1 MNKQKSGFRAPV
13 VGGNSLLVIFAVLCL
28 TVFAL
33 LGLSTAQANK
43 RLADASIQAVADYYA
58 ADCEA
63 EKILAKLRNGQ
74 PPEGVASDQSVYRY
88 TCPVADSQML
98 FVEAR
103 VAGPNDWE
111 IDRWQTVP
119 RAQQNLDEFLEVW
132 TGDSLNDHE

>member
-1 MNKQKSGFRAPV
+1 MNKQTSGFRAPV

-58 ADCEA
+58 ADSEA
-63 EKILAKLRNGQ
+63 ERILAKLRSGQ
-74 PPEGVASDQSVYRY
+74 SPEGIAADQSVYRY
-88 TCPVADSQML
+88 TCPVADSQTL

-103 VAGPNDWE
+103 VDGPDEWE
-111 IDRWQTVP
+111 VYRWQAVP
-119 RAQQNLDEFLEVW
+119 KAQQALDESLDVW
-132 TGDSLNDHE
+132 TGDSLDTHE

>member
-1 MNKQKSGFRAPV
+1 MNKQTGGFRAPM

-43 RLADASIQAVADYYA
+43 RLAEASIRAVADYYA

-63 EKILAKLRNGQ
+63 EKILAGIRNGRQ
-74 PPEGVASDQSVYRY
+74 EEGVEREDSIVRY
-88 TCPVADSQML
+88 ACPVADTQLL

-103 VAGPNDWE
+103 VDGENDWE
-111 IDRWQTVP
+111 VLRWQAVP
-119 RAQQNLDEFLEVW
+119 KAQQNMDEFLKVW
-132 TGDSLNDHE
+132 TGDPIDAQE